1 MMTVALMLTAGA
13 MAQSVDETQPKDGM
27 PEMAMRT
34 QRMKRITQ
42 EQMTRRMVRELMLDE
57 KQTKKVTKLNKK
69 FKKLIEGEQQDNM
82 KGRRPPMGQGR
93 PGGNQGGGAP
103 GGGMGGPGGG
113 GFGGGSFGGGSFGG
127 GMGGPGGGGFGGGSF
142 GGGSFGGG
150 MGGPGGGGGMQGGP
164 RGSMPPGGES
174 QQASYNYDKQQ
185 LKYDKKLRKLLSADQ
200 YEGYLRLK
208 PQFYS
213 QRRICEFLWGGEMNM
228 PNFQ

>member
-27 PEMAMRT
+27 PEMAMRP

-103 GGGMGGPGGG
+103 
-113 GFGGGSFGGGSFGG
+113 GG

>member
-1 MMTVALMLTAGA
+1 MKQMRQIMMTVALMLTAGA

-27 PEMAMRT
+27 PEMAMRP

-82 KGRRPPMGQGR
+82 KGQRPPMGQGR

-113 GFGGGSFGGGSFGG
+113 GFGGGSSGG
-127 GMGGPGGGGFGGGSF
+127 GMQ
-142 GGGSFGGG
+142 
-150 MGGPGGGGGMQGGP
+150 GGPGGGGGMQGGP
-164 RGSMPPGGES
+164 GGGMPPGEGS
-174 QQASYNYDKQQ
+174 QQQASYNYDKQQ
-185 LKYDKKLRKLLSADQ
+185 LKYDKKLRKLLSDDQ

-213 QRRICEFLWGGEMNM
+213 QRRIREFLLGGEMNM

>member
-1 MMTVALMLTAGA
+1 MKQMRQIMMTVALMLTAGA

-27 PEMAMRT
+27 PEMAMRP

-69 FKKLIEGEQQDNM
+69 FKKLIEGEQPDKA
-82 KGRRPPMGQGR
+82 KGQRPPMGQGR
-93 PGGNQGGGAP
+93 PGGNHG

-113 GFGGGSFGGGSFGG
+113 GFGGGG
-127 GMGGPGGGGFGGGSF
+127 F

-164 RGSMPPGGES
+164 GGGMPPGEGS
-174 QQASYNYDKQQ
+174 QQQASYNYDKQQ
-185 LKYDKKLRKLLSADQ
+185 LKYDKKLRKLLSDDQ
-200 YEGYLRLK
+200 YEGYLKLR
-208 PQFYS
+208 PEFHS
-213 QRRICEFLWGGEMNM
+213 QRRIREFLWGGEMNM

>member
-1 MMTVALMLTAGA
+1 MKQMRQIMMTVALMLTAGA

-27 PEMAMRT
+27 PEMAMRP

-57 KQTKKVTKLNKK
+57 KQTKMVTKLNKK

-82 KGRRPPMGQGR
+82 KGQRPPMGQGR

-113 GFGGGSFGGGSFGG
+113 GFGGG
-127 GMGGPGGGGFGGGSF
+127 GFGGGSF

-150 MGGPGGGGGMQGGP
+150 MGGPGGGGGMQGGS
-164 RGSMPPGGES
+164 RI
-174 QQASYNYDKQQ
+174 
-185 LKYDKKLRKLLSADQ
+185 LLPS
-200 YEGYLRLK
+200 
-208 PQFYS
+208 
-213 QRRICEFLWGGEMNM
+213 RRYGR
-228 PNFQ
+228 PTK

>member
-1 MMTVALMLTAGA
+1 MKQMRQIMMTVALMLTAGA

-27 PEMAMRT
+27 PEMAMRP

-103 GGGMGGPGGG
+103 
-113 GFGGGSFGGGSFGG
+113 GG

>member
-27 PEMAMRT
+27 PEMAMRP

-57 KQTKKVTKLNKK
+57 KQTKMVTKLNKK

-82 KGRRPPMGQGR
+82 KGQRPPMGQGR

-113 GFGGGSFGGGSFGG
+113 GFGGG
-127 GMGGPGGGGFGGGSF
+127 GFGGGSF

-150 MGGPGGGGGMQGGP
+150 MGGPGGGGGMQGGSRILLIIGFMCFRLRR
-164 RGSMPPGGES
+164 RGRIG
-174 QQASYNYDKQQ
+174 AS
-185 LKYDKKLRKLLSADQ
+185 RIRALSTPSRSGVPSKGACVWWRVPLA
-200 YEGYLRLK
+200 GAHSHRC
-208 PQFYS
+208 
-213 QRRICEFLWGGEMNM
+213 R
-228 PNFQ
+228 

>member
-1 MMTVALMLTAGA
+1 MKQMRQIMMTVALMLTAGA

-27 PEMAMRT
+27 PEMAMRP

-82 KGRRPPMGQGR
+82 KGQRPPMGQGR

-113 GFGGGSFGGGSFGG
+113 GFGGGSFGGG
-127 GMGGPGGGGFGGGSF
+127 
-142 GGGSFGGG
+142 

-164 RGSMPPGGES
+164 GGGMPPGEGS
-174 QQASYNYDKQQ
+174 QQQASYNYDKQQ
-185 LKYDKKLRKLLSADQ
+185 LKYDKKLRKLLSDDQ

-213 QRRICEFLWGGEMNM
+213 QRRIREFLLGGEMNM

>member
-13 MAQSVDETQPKDGM
+13 MAQRVDETQPKDGM
-27 PEMAMRT
+27 PEMAMRP

-82 KGRRPPMGQGR
+82 KGQRPPMGQGR
-93 PGGNQGGGAP
+93 PGGNHGGGAP
-103 GGGMGGPGGG
+103 GGMGGPGGG
-113 GFGGGSFGGGSFGG
+113 G
-127 GMGGPGGGGFGGGSF
+127 
-142 GGGSFGGG
+142 FGGG

-185 LKYDKKLRKLLSADQ
+185 LKYDKKLRKLLSDDQ
-200 YEGYLRLK
+200 YEGYLKLR
-208 PQFYS
+208 PEFHS
-213 QRRICEFLWGGEMNM
+213 QRRIREFLWGGEMNM

>member
-1 MMTVALMLTAGA
+1 MKQMRQIMMTVALMLTAGA

-27 PEMAMRT
+27 PEMAMRP

-82 KGRRPPMGQGR
+82 KGQRPPMGQGR

-103 GGGMGGPGGG
+103 GGGIGGPGGG
-113 GFGGGSFGGGSFGG
+113 GFGGGSFGGG
-127 GMGGPGGGGFGGGSF
+127 MGA
-142 GGGSFGGG
+142 
-150 MGGPGGGGGMQGGP
+150 PGGGGGMKGGMQGGP
-164 RGSMPPGGES
+164 GGGMPPGEGS
-174 QQASYNYDKQQ
+174 QQQASYNYDKQQ
-185 LKYDKKLRKLLSADQ
+185 LKYDKKLRKLLSDDQ

-213 QRRICEFLWGGEMNM
+213 QRRIREFLLGGEMNM

>member
-1 MMTVALMLTAGA
+1 MKQMRQIMMTVALMLTAGA
-13 MAQSVDETQPKDGM
+13 MAQ
-27 PEMAMRT
+27 MRP
-34 QRMKRITQ
+34 QRITQ

-82 KGRRPPMGQGR
+82 KGQRPTMGQGR
-93 PGGNQGGGAP
+93 PGGNHGGGAP
-103 GGGMGGPGGG
+103 
-113 GFGGGSFGGGSFGG
+113 
-127 GMGGPGGGGFGGGSF
+127 
-142 GGGSFGGG
+142 GGG

-164 RGSMPPGGES
+164 GGGMPPGEGS
-174 QQASYNYDKQQ
+174 QQQASYNYDKQQ
-185 LKYDKKLRKLLSADQ
+185 LKYDKKLRKLLSDDQ

-213 QRRICEFLWGGEMNM
+213 QRRIREFLWGGEMNM

>member
-127 GMGGPGGGGFGGGSF
+127 GMGGPGGGG
-142 GGGSFGGG
+142 
-150 MGGPGGGGGMQGGP
+150 GMQGGP

>member
-1 MMTVALMLTAGA
+1 MKQMRQIMMTVALMLTAGA

-27 PEMAMRT
+27 PEMAMRP

-103 GGGMGGPGGG
+103 GGGMGGPR
-113 GFGGGSFGGGSFGG
+113 
-127 GMGGPGGGGFGGGSF
+127 
-142 GGGSFGGG
+142 
-150 MGGPGGGGGMQGGP
+150 GGGGMQGGP
-164 RGSMPPGGES
+164 RGSMPQGGES

-213 QRRICEFLWGGEMNM
+213 QRRIREFLLGGKMNM

>member
-1 MMTVALMLTAGA
+1 MKQMRQIMMTVALMLTAGA

-27 PEMAMRT
+27 PEMAMRP

-82 KGRRPPMGQGR
+82 KGQRPPMGQGR

-113 GFGGGSFGGGSFGG
+113 GFGGGGFGGGSFGG
-127 GMGGPGGGGFGGGSF
+127 GMGGPGGGG
-142 GGGSFGGG
+142 
-150 MGGPGGGGGMQGGP
+150 MQGGPGGG
-164 RGSMPPGGES
+164 MPPGEGS
-174 QQASYNYDKQQ
+174 QQQASYNYDKQQ
-185 LKYDKKLRKLLSADQ
+185 LKYDKKLRKLLSDDQ

-213 QRRICEFLWGGEMNM
+213 QRRIREFLLGGEMNM

>member
-27 PEMAMRT
+27 PEMAMRP

-113 GFGGGSFGGGSFGG
+113 G
-127 GMGGPGGGGFGGGSF
+127 F

>member
-1 MMTVALMLTAGA
+1 MKQMRQIMMTVALMLTAGA

-27 PEMAMRT
+27 PEMAMRP

-82 KGRRPPMGQGR
+82 KGQRPPMGQGR

-113 GFGGGSFGGGSFGG
+113 GFGGG
-127 GMGGPGGGGFGGGSF
+127 GFGGG
-142 GGGSFGGG
+142 GFGGG

-164 RGSMPPGGES
+164 EGGMPPGEGS
-174 QQASYNYDKQQ
+174 QQQASYNYDKQQ
-185 LKYDKKLRKLLSADQ
+185 LKYDKKLRKLLSDDQ

-213 QRRICEFLWGGEMNM
+213 QRRIREFLWGGEMNM

>member
-1 MMTVALMLTAGA
+1 MKQMRQIMMTVALMLTAGA

-27 PEMAMRT
+27 PEMAMRP

-113 GFGGGSFGGGSFGG
+113 G
-127 GMGGPGGGGFGGGSF
+127 GMQGGPGGG
-142 GGGSFGGG
+142 
-150 MGGPGGGGGMQGGP
+150 
-164 RGSMPPGGES
+164 MPPGEGS
-174 QQASYNYDKQQ
+174 QQQASYNYDRQQ

-200 YEGYLRLK
+200 YEGYLKLR
-208 PQFYS
+208 PEFHS
-213 QRRICEFLWGGEMNM
+213 QRRIREFLWGGEMNM

>member
-1 MMTVALMLTAGA
+1 MKQMRQIMMTVALMLTAGA

-27 PEMAMRT
+27 PEMAMRP

-82 KGRRPPMGQGR
+82 KGQRPPMGQGR

-113 GFGGGSFGGGSFGG
+113 GFGGG
-127 GMGGPGGGGFGGGSF
+127 MGGPG
-142 GGGSFGGG
+142 
-150 MGGPGGGGGMQGGP
+150 GGGGGMQGGP
-164 RGSMPPGGES
+164 RSGMPPSGES

-185 LKYDKKLRKLLSADQ
+185 LKYDKKLRKLLSDDQ
-200 YEGYLRLK
+200 YEGYLKLR
-208 PQFYS
+208 PEFHS
-213 QRRICEFLWGGEMNM
+213 QRRIREFLWGGEMNM

>member
-1 MMTVALMLTAGA
+1 MKQMRQIMMTVALMLTAGA

-127 GMGGPGGGGFGGGSF
+127 GMGGPGGGG
-142 GGGSFGGG
+142 
-150 MGGPGGGGGMQGGP
+150 GMQGGP

>member
-27 PEMAMRT
+27 PEMAMRP

-113 GFGGGSFGGGSFGG
+113 GFGGG
-127 GMGGPGGGGFGGGSF
+127 GFGR
-142 GGGSFGGG
+142 G

-174 QQASYNYDKQQ
+174 QQASYNYDNQQ
-185 LKYDKKLRKLLSADQ
+185 LKYNKKLRKLLSDDQ

-213 QRRICEFLWGGEMNM
+213 QRRIREFLWGGEMNM

>member
-1 MMTVALMLTAGA
+1 MKQMRQIMMTVALMLTAGA

-27 PEMAMRT
+27 PEMAMRP

-82 KGRRPPMGQGR
+82 KGQRPPKGQGR

-113 GFGGGSFGGGSFGG
+113 GFGGGG
-127 GMGGPGGGGFGGGSF
+127 F

-150 MGGPGGGGGMQGGP
+150 MGGPGGGGGMQGHPG
-164 RGSMPPGGES
+164 GGMPPGEGS
-174 QQASYNYDKQQ
+174 QQQASYNYDKQQ
-185 LKYDKKLRKLLSADQ
+185 LKYGKKLRKLLSDDQ

-213 QRRICEFLWGGEMNM
+213 QRRIREFLLGGEMNM
-228 PNFQ
+228 PNVQ

>member
-1 MMTVALMLTAGA
+1 MKQMRQIMMTVALMLTAGA

-113 GFGGGSFGGGSFGG
+113 GFGGGSFGGG
-127 GMGGPGGGGFGGGSF
+127 
-142 GGGSFGGG
+142 

>member
-1 MMTVALMLTAGA
+1 MKQMRQIMMTVALMLTAGA

-27 PEMAMRT
+27 PEMAMRP

-113 GFGGGSFGGGSFGG
+113 GFGGGSFGGG
-127 GMGGPGGGGFGGGSF
+127 
-142 GGGSFGGG
+142 

-185 LKYDKKLRKLLSADQ
+185 LKYDKKLRKLLSDDQ
-200 YEGYLRLK
+200 YEGYLKLR
-208 PQFYS
+208 PEFHS
-213 QRRICEFLWGGEMNM
+213 QRRIREFLWGGEMNM

>member
-1 MMTVALMLTAGA
+1 MKQMRQIMMTVALMLTAGA

-27 PEMAMRT
+27 PETAMRP

-93 PGGNQGGGAP
+93 PGGNHGGGAP
-103 GGGMGGPGGG
+103 GGMGVPGGG
-113 GFGGGSFGGGSFGG
+113 GFGGGSFGGG
-127 GMGGPGGGGFGGGSF
+127 GFGGGR
-142 GGGSFGGG
+142 
-150 MGGPGGGGGMQGGP
+150 GGPGGGGGMQGGP

-185 LKYDKKLRKLLSADQ
+185 LKYDKKLRKLLSDDQ
-200 YEGYLRLK
+200 YEGYLKLR
-208 PQFYS
+208 PEFHS
-213 QRRICEFLWGGEMNM
+213 QRRIREFLWGGEMNM